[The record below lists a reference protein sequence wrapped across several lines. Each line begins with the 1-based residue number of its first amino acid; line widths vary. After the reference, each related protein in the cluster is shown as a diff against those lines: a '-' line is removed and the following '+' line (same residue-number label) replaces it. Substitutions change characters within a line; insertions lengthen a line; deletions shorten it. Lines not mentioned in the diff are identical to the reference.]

1 MKPIGLT
8 GSLTAVLV
16 VFVACLIAGCGEPPP
31 LRPMTPATS
40 VALLSQSCV
49 AAELSA
55 MIAAGKTPPQTADL
69 LRDMAVV
76 MRQAITEAYHW
87 TEQAAQDVDAY
98 VEARTAHHKATP
110 KPQPTKG
117 TVP

>member
-1 MKPIGLT
+1 MTKLWLLIT
-8 GSLTAVLV
+8 TVLAA
-16 VFVACLIAGCGEPPP
+16 FVLCLIVGCGPPP

-40 VALLSQSCV
+40 AALLSQSCV

-55 MIAAGKTPPQTADL
+55 MIAAGKTPPQTADM

-98 VEARTAHHKATP
+98 VEARTAHHTATP

-117 TVP
+117 PVP